1 MPDLT
6 APLLSLDASGT
17 IAKTLTYSHWRGIK
31 YARQRVIPNNPNT
44 AAQQAVR
51 KVFANLSTIWLY
63 LPAYATL
70 SNQDSSAGKPL
81 TDRNMFVKNNAANLY
96 AQTDYS
102 LFSPYAAARGGPGGI
117 VNAIVN
123 ASTQVTANVTP
134 PATPSGW
141 TLTRVA
147 GLLIRDSDP
156 TLDEPYPT
164 VEHDDATSTYSLVWT
179 GLTNSMTYYGQTAV
193 EWLRPDGF
201 RAWSISTTFTGSPA

>member
-6 APLLSLDASGT
+6 APLLSLDARGT
-17 IAKTLTYSHWRGIK
+17 IAKTITYSHWRGIK

-44 AAQQAVR
+44 TAQQAVR

-81 TDRNMFVKNNAANLY
+81 TDRNIFVRNNAANLY
-96 AQTDYS
+96 ADADYS
-102 LFSPYAAARGGPGGI
+102 HFSPYAAARGGPGGI
-117 VNAIVN
+117 VDGIVN
-123 ASTQVTANVTP
+123 ASTQVTDNVTP
-134 PATPSGW
+134 PATPDGW

-147 GLLIRDSDP
+147 GILIRDSDP
-156 TLDEPYPT
+156 TTDTPYPT
-164 VEHDDATSTYSLVWT
+164 VEMNDASSTYSLVWT
-179 GLTNSMTYYGQTAV
+179 GLTNGEDYYGQSAV

-201 RAWSISTTFTGSPA
+201 RAWSIGTTFHGQPA